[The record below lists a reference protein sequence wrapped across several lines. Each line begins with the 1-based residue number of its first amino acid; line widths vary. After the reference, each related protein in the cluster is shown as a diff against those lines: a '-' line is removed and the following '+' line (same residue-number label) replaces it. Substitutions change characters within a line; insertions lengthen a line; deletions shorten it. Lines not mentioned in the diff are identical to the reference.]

1 MNMNTSS
8 VRPVDAPRL
17 ASLIASPS
25 RPEHRWLLGETITT
39 LLSGASTGGELT
51 VMEVRT
57 PPGGGVPFLHTHP
70 GGETFVVLDG
80 TYEIY
85 GQIDGEK
92 QAIDAPVGRAVF
104 IPSDAPHGYAN
115 VGDTPGRMLMLLHA
129 GSRMEDFF
137 RAVGTR
143 IDDPAHP
150 PAMEGPPDMERLA
163 AVMAEYDMHF
173 IEQPQL

>member
-1 MNMNTSS
+1 MSTLDPTVRSS
-8 VRPVDAPRL
+8 LV
-17 ASLIASPS
+17 ASPS
-25 RPEHRWLLGETITT
+25 APEHRWLLGETVTT
-39 LLSGASTGGELT
+39 LLSREQTDDQLT

-70 GGETFVVLDG
+70 GAETFVVLDG

-85 GQIDGEK
+85 GQTDGEK
-92 QAIDAPVGRAVF
+92 RAIAAPAGRAVF
-104 IPSDAPHGYAN
+104 IPAEAPHGYAN

-137 RAVGTR
+137 RAIGTR
-143 IDDPAHP
+143 INDPSRP
-150 PAMEGPPDMERLA
+150 PEMEGPPDMERLA
-163 AVMAEYDMHF
+163 AVMAEYDMRF